1 MGRLEHQRSGL
12 TPIRYNYTNSTEQMR
27 IALLAVVV
35 FFGTLI
41 GTNAITSVSEMQDA
55 KMQKLCTAGLQS
67 ACATK

>member
-1 MGRLEHQRSGL
+1 
-12 TPIRYNYTNSTEQMR
+12 MR

-55 KMQKLCTAGLQS
+55 KMQKLCDAGLQS
-67 ACATK
+67 ACTAK

>member
-1 MGRLEHQRSGL
+1 
-12 TPIRYNYTNSTEQMR
+12 MR

-55 KMQKLCTAGLQS
+55 KMTRFCEAVPVGSSYDDACT
-67 ACATK
+67 KYR